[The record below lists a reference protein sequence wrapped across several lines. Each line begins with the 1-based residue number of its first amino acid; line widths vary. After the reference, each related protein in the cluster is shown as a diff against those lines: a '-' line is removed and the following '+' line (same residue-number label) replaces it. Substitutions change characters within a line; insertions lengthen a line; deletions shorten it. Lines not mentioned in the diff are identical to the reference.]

1 MGAFVH
7 AVAAAL
13 AGAPQPYLPWAVW
26 PLTTEYILELFVEFG
41 DYDQMDTLLKIL
53 CYARKYEIGSLVG
66 REGYLP
72 IPEHL
77 QRILD
82 RAAAESK

>member
-7 AVAAAL
+7 AVATAP
-13 AGAPQPYLPWAVW
+13 AGAPQPYPPWTVW
-26 PLTTEYILELFVEFG
+26 HLATEYIPELFVEFG
-41 DYDQMDTLLKIL
+41 DYDQMDTLIKSL
-53 CYARKYEIGSLVG
+53 CYARKYEIGSPEAG
-66 REGYLP
+66 EYRQ

>member
-1 MGAFVH
+1 MG
-7 AVAAAL
+7 
-13 AGAPQPYLPWAVW
+13 
-26 PLTTEYILELFVEFG
+26 
-41 DYDQMDTLLKIL
+41 TLIKIL
-53 CYARKYEIGSLVG
+53 CYAREYEIGSLVG

-82 RAAAESK
+82 HAAADSK

>member
-1 MGAFVH
+1 M
-7 AVAAAL
+7 
-13 AGAPQPYLPWAVW
+13 
-26 PLTTEYILELFVEFG
+26 TTEYILELFVEFG
-41 DYDQMDTLLKIL
+41 DYDQMDTLIKIL
-53 CYARKYEIGSLVG
+53 CYAREYEIGSLVG

-82 RAAAESK
+82 HAAADSK

>member
-1 MGAFVH
+1 MVRH
-7 AVAAAL
+7 LAA
-13 AGAPQPYLPWAVW
+13 
-26 PLTTEYILELFVEFG
+26 EYILESFVEFG
-41 DYDQMDTLLKIL
+41 DYDQMDTLIKIL

>member
-1 MGAFVH
+1 
-7 AVAAAL
+7 
-13 AGAPQPYLPWAVW
+13 
-26 PLTTEYILELFVEFG
+26 
-41 DYDQMDTLLKIL
+41 MDTLIKIL

-82 RAAAESK
+82 AHSTTITDSNPIEGVNS

>member
-1 MGAFVH
+1 MGAFACA
-7 AVAAAL
+7 AVAVPAS
-13 AGAPQPYLPWAVW
+13 APQPYPPWAVW

-41 DYDQMDTLLKIL
+41 DYDQMDTLIKIL
-53 CYARKYEIGSLVG
+53 CYARKYEIGSPEAG
-66 REGYLP
+66 EYRQ